1 MVELDI
7 QLLVGAAVTVFLALI
22 FFGVVVLWDVALAL
36 RSVGDKIDK
45 LEDNIDDDLM
55 NIAHALDGIS
65 NGSNNGGTQLHLSG
79 GTISSGTQEQGQPT
93 QGQPQGPQQA
103 PQQAANETVRQP
115 SQQPRTGQ
123 QPSQAG
129 DPGAVDGENEPSA
142 PVGGDGDG
150 SLEQSADGT
159 ADADNVR
166 ADGDD
171 VPTDESTS
179 DDDAA
184 ESTAPS
190 KSVHSRAE
198 RSRGRFTTSPDRTA
212 WYATPLDRETI
223 RSSQPM
229 IAGALTDGSDAA
241 VDDSEII
248 AAGPVESAAPSGAA
262 EADGVSKTAGVSDTD
277 ETTDSDPDKT
287 VNGDSDES
295 DEPSISAETNRDDD
309 HDGTNP
315 SDGSAVGETDDVDS
329 ATQEVDEPDETSNSA
344 STGADVLAFEEDGP
358 TAGED
363 LSPTDSADADATDA
377 TVDPE
382 TESSEQSTTET
393 GIEPVDETALE
404 DTSSD
409 ENGDTVETDDGAVSE
424 TDDGTIDPVGG
435 DVEAFA
441 FDAVDDVTVEAAV
454 ETINEDAPAPEL
466 SSHRFDVTAE
476 VFEGEDDD
484 RDGAALLFEFDTETV
499 DISGSTK
506 RLLQYQMRSFA
517 DRDST
522 PDSDVRIGR
531 DRIVIEIP
539 DSDGAAVQRW
549 GEAAVSIID
558 RTLYLS
564 DNSSDDN

>member
-7 QLLVGAAVTVFLALI
+7 QLLVGAAVTVFLALL

-79 GTISSGTQEQGQPT
+79 GTISSGPQEQGQPT

-103 PQQAANETVRQP
+103 PQQAANETVQQA

-159 ADADNVR
+159 TDA
-166 ADGDD
+166 DD
-171 VPTDESTS
+171 VPINGDGVPTGESTS

-184 ESTAPS
+184 ESTASS
-190 KSVHSRAE
+190 KSAHPRAE

-212 WYATPLDRETI
+212 WYATPLDREAL

-241 VDDSEII
+241 VDESEII
-248 AAGPVESAAPSGAA
+248 AAGPVESAATSGPA
-262 EADGVSKTAGVSDTD
+262 EADGVSKTAEVGDTD
-277 ETTDSDPDKT
+277 EMADSDPDKT
-287 VNGDSDES
+287 ADDDSGGS
-295 DEPSISAETNRDDD
+295 DEPSTSAETNRDDD
-309 HDGTNP
+309 HGGKNP
-315 SDGSAVGETDDVDS
+315 SDGSAAGETDNVDS
-329 ATQEVDEPDETSNSA
+329 AMQEVDDSDETSNSA
-344 STGADVLAFEEDGP
+344 STGTDVLEFEEDEP
-358 TAGED
+358 IADED
-363 LSPTDSADADATDA
+363 SSVMNSDDA
-377 TVDPE
+377 
-382 TESSEQSTTET
+382 S
-393 GIEPVDETALE
+393 G
-404 DTSSD
+404 
-409 ENGDTVETDDGAVSE
+409 TDDAPA
-424 TDDGTIDPVGG
+424 DPFGG
-435 DVEAFA
+435 DVGTFE
-441 FDAVDDVTVEAAV
+441 FDDADDVTVEEAV

-466 SSHRFDVTAE
+466 SSHHFDVTAE

-484 RDGAALLFEFDTETV
+484 RGGATLLFEFDTETV

-522 PDSDVRIGR
+522 PDGDVRIGR

-564 DNSSDDN
+564 DNSSDGN